1 MTVNRGTGRRRGALI
16 GAAAAG
22 LLGVGLSAL
31 PAQAHTPVW
40 KVTCSA
46 VTVDL
51 TSYSRSA
58 TNTVTIKTS
67 DGKDLLPTEEFKGAF
82 HKDLKLPAHDKELT
96 LRLIVKA
103 GDGDQYSRDET
114 KTSPVCDTVPPTK
127 PTPSGKPSKPSKP
140 TPTPSAE
147 PSKPGKPAPAP
158 STSAPAAPAPQPSPN
173 LAETGSSS
181 STPLVAG
188 MGGAVL
194 VAGGGIVWAARRRRP
209 ARH

>member
-1 MTVNRGTGRRRGALI
+1 MTVIRGTGRRRGALI

-22 LLGVGLSAL
+22 LIGVGLTAV

-51 TSYSRSA
+51 TRYSDEA
-58 TNTVTIKTS
+58 TNTVTLKTA
-67 DGKDLLPTEEFKGAF
+67 DGKDLLPTEEFKGEF
-82 HKDLKLPAHDKELT
+82 HKTLKLPAHDKELT

-103 GDGDQYSRDET
+103 GDGDQHSRDET
-114 KTSPVCDTVPPTK
+114 KTSPVCDTVPPSK
-127 PTPSGKPSKPSKP
+127 PTPSKPPQP
-140 TPTPSAE
+140 TPTPSAK
-147 PSKPGKPAPAP
+147 PSKPAPAP
-158 STSAPAAPAPQPSPN
+158 STSSAAAPAPQPSPN

-194 VAGGGIVWAARRRRP
+194 VAGAGIVWAARRRRT

>member
-1 MTVNRGTGRRRGALI
+1 MTVIRGTGRRRGALI

-22 LLGVGLSAL
+22 LIGVGLTAV

-51 TSYSRSA
+51 TRYSDEA
-58 TNTVTIKTS
+58 TNTVTIKTA
-67 DGKDLLPTEEFKGAF
+67 DGKDLLPTEQFKGEF
-82 HKDLKLPAHDKELT
+82 HKNLKLPAHDKELT
-96 LRLIVKA
+96 LHLIVKA

-140 TPTPSAE
+140 TPTPSAK
-147 PSKPGKPAPAP
+147 PSEPAPAP
-158 STSAPAAPAPQPSPN
+158 STSAPAAPAPAPSPN

-194 VAGGGIVWAARRRRP
+194 VAGAGIVWAARRRRT

>member
-1 MTVNRGTGRRRGALI
+1 MTVIRGTGRRRGALI

-22 LLGVGLSAL
+22 LIGVGLTAV

-51 TSYSRSA
+51 TRYSDEA
-58 TNTVTIKTS
+58 TNTVTLKTA
-67 DGKDLLPTEEFKGAF
+67 DGKDLLPTEEFKGEF
-82 HKDLKLPAHDKELT
+82 HKTLKLPAHDKELT

-127 PTPSGKPSKPSKP
+127 PTPSSKPSKPPKP
-140 TPTPSAE
+140 TPTPSAK
-147 PSKPGKPAPAP
+147 PSKPAPAP
-158 STSAPAAPAPQPSPN
+158 STSSAAAPAPQPSPN

-194 VAGGGIVWAARRRRP
+194 VAGAGIVWAARRRRT

>member
-1 MTVNRGTGRRRGALI
+1 MTVIRGTGRRRGALI

-22 LLGVGLSAL
+22 LIGVGLTAV

-51 TSYSRSA
+51 TRYSDEA
-58 TNTVTIKTS
+58 TNTVTLKTA
-67 DGKDLLPTEEFKGAF
+67 DGKDLLPTEEFKGEF
-82 HKDLKLPAHDKELT
+82 HKTLKLPAHDKELT

-103 GDGDQYSRDET
+103 GDGDQHSRDET
-114 KTSPVCDTVPPTK
+114 KTSPVCDTVPPSK
-127 PTPSGKPSKPSKP
+127 PTPSKPPKP
-140 TPTPSAE
+140 TPTPSAK
-147 PSKPGKPAPAP
+147 PSKPAPAP
-158 STSAPAAPAPQPSPN
+158 STSSAAAPAPQPSPN

-194 VAGGGIVWAARRRRP
+194 VAGAGIVWAARRRRT

>member
-1 MTVNRGTGRRRGALI
+1 MTVIRGTARRRGALI

-51 TSYSRSA
+51 TSYSRQA
-58 TNTVTIKTS
+58 TNTVTIKTA
-67 DGKDLLPTEEFKGAF
+67 DGKDLLPTEQFKGEF

-140 TPTPSAE
+140 TPTPSAK
-147 PSKPGKPAPAP
+147 PSKPAPAP

-194 VAGGGIVWAARRRRP
+194 IAGGGIVWAARRRRP

>member
-1 MTVNRGTGRRRGALI
+1 MTVIRGTGRRRGALI

-22 LLGVGLSAL
+22 LIGVGLSAV

-51 TSYSRSA
+51 TRYSDEA
-58 TNTVTIKTS
+58 TNTVTIKTA
-67 DGKDLLPTEEFKGAF
+67 DGKDVLPTEQFKGEF
-82 HKDLKLPAHDKELT
+82 HKNLKLPAHDKELT
-96 LRLIVKA
+96 LHLIVKA

-114 KTSPVCDTVPPTK
+114 KTSPVCDTAPPTK

-140 TPTPSAE
+140 TPTPSAK
-147 PSKPGKPAPAP
+147 PSKPAPAP
-158 STSAPAAPAPQPSPN
+158 STSAPAAPAPAPSPN

-194 VAGGGIVWAARRRRP
+194 VAGAGIVWAARRRRT

>member
-22 LLGVGLSAL
+22 LVGVGLTAV

-40 KVTCSA
+40 QVTCTQ

-51 TSYSRSA
+51 TRYSDQA
-58 TNTVTIKTS
+58 VNTVTITA
-67 DGKDLLPTEEFKGAF
+67 DGKDLLSTEQFKGEF
-82 HKDLKLPAHDKELT
+82 HKKLQLPDHKKQLT
-96 LRLIVKA
+96 LRLVVKA

-114 KTSPVCDTVPPTK
+114 KTAPVCDTPPPTK
-127 PTPSGKPSKPSKP
+127 PSTKPSPPAKP
-140 TPTPSAE
+140 TPTPSA
-147 PSKPGKPAPAP
+147 KPGKPAPGPA
-158 STSAPAAPAPQPSPN
+158 TSSAAAPAPQPSAN

-194 VAGGGIVWAARRRRP
+194 LAGGGIVWAARRRRTGE
-209 ARH
+209 H